1 MTDLDALRN
10 EINTTLTKARQTED
24 LFERNILFDKA
35 IELQTRLIDNLHT
48 PTHTK
53 PEKLPIPKRR

>member
-48 PTHTK
+48 HTK
-53 PEKLPIPKRR
+53 PEKLPIPKRH